1 MNKAKKFLKDKKIDE
16 GYVLSR
22 YDDNSTWG
30 HKLTDLLNEYAQQVS
45 RDRELKLIEWIDNSY
60 GFEEMKGNPDY
71 EFMLSQFNHQ
81 NQQR

>member
-1 MNKAKKFLKDKKIDE
+1 MNKEEAIKKIQKITRTKYTLVQTE
-16 GYVLSR
+16 AELLEEVL
-22 YDDNSTWG
+22 
-30 HKLTDLLNEYAQQVS
+30 EQYAQQVS

-81 NQQR
+81 NQEDE